1 MKCKLNG
8 DATVDG
14 LTEHNGDLAW
24 IVELVNVRKV
34 YKMGEVEVPAL
45 NGVNLKVKTGEF
57 MSVMGSS
64 GSGKTTLLN
73 LIGALDRP
81 TEGKVFINGVDI
93 SGLDDDEL
101 ARLRNREIGFV
112 FQFFNLIPRM
122 TAMKNVELPMAF
134 AGVPRE
140 QRRRRAIELLER
152 VGLGDRLSHRPTELS
167 GGEQQRVAVARAL
180 ANTPS
185 IMLCDEITGNLDTKT
200 GEEILKLLRELNKEQ
215 RQTFVIVTHSLMVA
229 RSTDRIAYMRDGAV
243 IKEELL
249 G

>member
-1 MKCKLNG
+1 LQYKPNS
-8 DATVDG
+8 
-14 LTEHNGDLAW
+14 LTGHNEGFSW
-24 IVELVNVRKV
+24 IVELVNVRRV
-34 YKMGEVEVPAL
+34 YKMGRVEIPAL

-57 MSVMGSS
+57 MSVVGSS

-81 TEGKVFINGVDI
+81 TEGKVLIKGVNI
-93 SGLDDDEL
+93 SGLNDDEL

-112 FQFFNLIPRM
+112 FQFFNLISRM
-122 TAMKNVELPMAF
+122 TTVRNVELPMTF
-134 AGVPRE
+134 AGVTHE

-152 VGLGDRLSHRPTELS
+152 VGLGNRLNHRPTELS

-180 ANTPS
+180 ANNPS

-215 RQTFVIVTHSLMVA
+215 RQTFVIVTHNPTVA

-243 IKEELL
+243 IEEESL